1 MAIAAQEEFQARSA
15 GLYSGF
21 FLNGMAIVLTG
32 ALLPRLSQLNHMDD
46 REAGLLLAAQ
56 SFGNFLGGVLVSNR
70 PLRSVFLGTGFTFAG
85 LLLASFAVGGGS
97 PLWSIY
103 PGFLLFGFG
112 LGAMATATN
121 LIVGARNPAVR
132 ARHLSAINFLWS
144 VGAITS
150 PILIAALVTHL
161 SVRRILL
168 LFSLPFL
175 LLLPALLRRVSRPVD
190 SGFQG
195 PVTAALP
202 EPTPPSAV
210 IYFAVLFF
218 LYGGTEMSLSGWL
231 ASYAQRF
238 AGATAASNPLA
249 PAAFWTGITLGRA
262 AGSFFLHRIRESH
275 ALMACSALC
284 MTALVTLL
292 LSSSTGTVLFLA
304 GAAGLCLG
312 PFFPATV
319 SAAIGTG
326 LPPRKLGPLLALC
339 GLGASTLPF
348 LVGVASAATAS
359 LRTGLMLPI
368 LYSVL
373 ILITLTLYRP
383 RRVVSDSLS
392 HSAL

>member
-1 MAIAAQEEFQARSA
+1 MAKAAQEQFQARSSA
-15 GLYSGF
+15 LYTGF

-46 REAGLLLAAQ
+46 RQAGLLLATQ
-56 SFGNFLGGVLVSNR
+56 SFGNFLGAFLVSNR
-70 PLRSVFLGTGFTFAG
+70 PLRSVVLGAGFTFAG
-85 LLLASFAVGGGS
+85 LLLASFAVGSGS
-97 PLWSIY
+97 PLWTIY

-121 LIVGARNPAVR
+121 LIVGARGPAVR

-150 PILIAALVTHL
+150 PILIAGLVTHL
-161 SVRRILL
+161 TVRSILL
-168 LFSLPFL
+168 LFSLAFL
-175 LLLPALLRRVSRPVD
+175 LLLPVLLRRVARNVEKNVESTVA
-190 SGFQG
+190 
-195 PVTAALP
+195 TLLP
-202 EPTPPSAV
+202 EPNSSSAV

-238 AGATAASNPLA
+238 AGATATSNPLA
-249 PAAFWTGITLGRA
+249 PAAFWTGITAGRA

-275 ALMACSALC
+275 ALMASTTFC
-284 MTALVTLL
+284 MIALVTLL
-292 LSSSTGTVLFLA
+292 LSSSTGMILVLA
-304 GAAGLCLG
+304 GAAGFFLG

-326 LPPRKLGPLLALC
+326 LPSRKLGPLLALC

-348 LVGVASAATAS
+348 LVGIASAATAS

-368 LYSVL
+368 LYSAL
-373 ILITLTLYRP
+373 IFITLAMHRP
-383 RRVVSDSLS
+383 RRMFKAPLIS
-392 HSAL
+392 